1 MTWLGATGLVG
12 GGHCGA
18 GGDII
23 VFGGAQTVEDGT
35 KLVLDGGT
43 DNDWQYAAS
52 GEEAIIVGGLCRDVV
67 FSKSAG
73 GILWGDVENSF
84 LRKGDGAR
92 VYVKDGTE
100 HVIADDKTSAVAGN
114 PVMVTYSDGTVAQ
127 ARVYENDVKTVMAL
141 LQPVIEGYIGT
152 SRAAALTANYARRN
166 ADMLHN
172 RRSQRQSET
181 IRQLPGRH
189 GSCAAVRRNTPRTM
203 SSQVKGQNR
212 PKDICYFHASRYA
225 PFYAGNQLIVMNGY
239 PEKGNFKLTGEQVGR
254 ELWLR

>member
-141 LQPVIEGYIGT
+141 QGGLED
-152 SRAAALTANYARRN
+152 YARGLSNDAARDVCAPMSAGN
-166 ADMLHN
+166 LLCSTVGVDQAFIMQMLISAFEARGWTFDPATGLGTGLDICGAAQQSRRGAAFRFN
-172 RRSQRQSET
+172 RREMT
-181 IRQLPGRH
+181 
-189 GSCAAVRRNTPRTM
+189 A
-203 SSQVKGQNR
+203 
-212 PKDICYFHASRYA
+212 
-225 PFYAGNQLIVMNGY
+225 
-239 PEKGNFKLTGEQVGR
+239 
-254 ELWLR
+254 